1 MCLYGERGVRR
12 MDNIVI
18 FAIWLAGVLG
28 AILGNREE

>member
-1 MCLYGERGVRR
+1 VNR
-12 MDNIVI
+12 MDRIVI